1 MSKCYGC
8 GKAMIK
14 GSNDIDLCSDC
25 SFDKPKTTP
34 SLQEQIKAR
43 IAILTEIKTADRRH
57 PNCEDCRVII
67 VEATARINEL
77 EQVLSMID
85 KTVKELKEKDD
96 TAFWKFSDAKDKDN
110 GYDVNYWLGYQ
121 ACVDDALALLV
132 KKE

>member
-34 SLQEQIKAR
+34 SLQEQVKAR
-43 IAILTEIKTADRRH
+43 IAELYAEMETVPRH
-57 PNCEDCRVII
+57 S
-67 VEATARINEL
+67 ATFAIDKMKIDEL